1 MRRINLLKEEAARIA
16 ENVTLS
22 HSEKNKINAAK
33 YSAMMAP
40 IVVALE
46 RRLAST
52 SRKPETP
59 HEIWFHEEY
68 KEQIKFAI
76 SNFKTPPSTAA
87 ALGDVWRPFDSIA
100 ASLASYQRKSSIS
113 LGDVAPHLAQ
123 LSSSDVPMPGLEKQ
137 ITTSDSDRELNTT
150 LQGIVTIASFL
161 EQITILPTKTKPK
174 KLVILGSDGQT
185 YPYLLKGRE
194 DLRLDARIMQ
204 LLQAINGFLH
214 SSPATRGQVLGIRY
228 YSVTPIS
235 GRAGLIQWVD
245 NVISI
250 YSVFKSW
257 QTRVQL
263 AQLSALGA
271 GNTKNSVPPPV
282 PRPSDMFYGKI
293 IPALKEKGIRRVI
306 SRRDWP
312 HEVKRKVLLDLM
324 KEAPKQLL
332 HQELWCASEGF
343 KAFSSK
349 SKRCFYHKSVN
360 AFISMYHYASSMV
373 YACQVFAGNS
383 LNCILLFD
391 TILKFLVLHPCFF

>member
-1 MRRINLLKEEAARIA
+1 MHFLDVMRRINLLKEEAARIA
-16 ENVTLS
+16 DNVTLS
-22 HSEKNKINAAK
+22 HSEKIKINSAK

-59 HEIWFHEEY
+59 HEAWFHDEY
-68 KEQIKFAI
+68 REQIKSAI
-76 SNFKTPPSTAA
+76 LNFKTPPESAA
-87 ALGDVWRPFDSIA
+87 VLGDVWRPFDNIV
-100 ASLASYQRKSSIS
+100 ASLASYHRKSSLS
-113 LGDVAPHLAQ
+113 LGEVAPNLTQ

-137 ITTSDSDRELNTT
+137 ITISESNGTP
-150 LQGIVTIASFL
+150 QGIVTIASFTDQL
-161 EQITILPTKTKPK
+161 TILSTKTKPK
-174 KLVILGSDGQT
+174 KLVILGSDGHKYT
-185 YPYLLKGRE
+185 YLLKGRE

-204 LLQAINGFLH
+204 LLQAINGFMHLSGGI
-214 SSPATRGQVLGIRY
+214 SSQSLSIRY

-245 NVISI
+245 NVTSI
-250 YSVFKSW
+250 YGIFKAW
-257 QTRVQL
+257 QNRAQL
-263 AQLSALGA
+263 AQMQGLGA
-271 GNTKNSVPPPV
+271 GNMEDSIPPPV
-282 PRPSDMFYGKI
+282 PRPIDMFYGKI

-312 HEVKRKVLLDLM
+312 HDVKRKVLLDLM

-349 SKRCFYHKSVN
+349 MRR
-360 AFISMYHYASSMV
+360 
-373 YACQVFAGNS
+373 FAIIT
-383 LNCILLFD
+383 L
-391 TILKFLVLHPCFF
+391 

>member
-22 HSEKNKINAAK
+22 QGEKNKINAAK

-40 IVVALE
+40 VVVALE

-59 HEIWFHEEY
+59 HEIWFNEEY
-68 KEQIKFAI
+68 MEQLKSAI
-76 SNFKTPPSTAA
+76 LTFKTPPASSA
-87 ALGDVWRPFDSIA
+87 ALGDVWRPFDNIA
-100 ASLASYQRKSSIS
+100 ASLSSYQRKSSIS
-113 LGDVAPHLAQ
+113 LGEVAPRLAL

-137 ITTSDSDRELNTT
+137 IMASESDRGLTAT
-150 LQGIVTIASFL
+150 LQGIVTIASFS
-161 EQITILPTKTKPK
+161 EQVAILSTKTKPK
-174 KLVILGSDGQT
+174 KIVILGSDGQKYT
-185 YPYLLKGRE
+185 YLLKGRE

-204 LLQAINGFLH
+204 LLQAFNGFLR
-214 SSPATRGQVLGIRY
+214 SSPETRSHSLVIRY
-228 YSVTPIS
+228 YSVTPLS

-250 YSVFKSW
+250 YSIFKSW
-257 QTRVQL
+257 QNRAQL
-263 AQLSALGA
+263 AHLSSLGA

-324 KEAPKQLL
+324 KESPRHLL

-343 KAFSSK
+343 KAFSLK
-349 SKRCFYHKSVN
+349 LKRYFYQELEKALQLFVPVQI
-360 AFISMYHYASSMV
+360 AFCAV
-373 YACQVFAGNS
+373 VFLAP
-383 LNCILLFD
+383 
-391 TILKFLVLHPCFF
+391 VL

>member
-1 MRRINLLKEEAARIA
+1 MRRVNLLKEEAARIA
-16 ENVTLS
+16 ENITLS
-22 HSEKNKINAAK
+22 HNEKNKINAAK

-52 SRKPETP
+52 SRKPETT
-59 HEIWFHEEY
+59 HEIWFHETY
-68 KEQIKFAI
+68 GEQLKLAI
-76 SNFKTPPSTAA
+76 LTFKTPPASAA
-87 ALGDVWRPFDSIA
+87 ALGDVWRPFDNIA
-100 ASLASYQRKSSIS
+100 ASLATYQRKSSIS
-113 LGDVAPHLAQ
+113 LGEVAPQLAL

-137 ITTSDSDRELNTT
+137 ITVVESDRGFNAP
-150 LQGIVTIASFL
+150 LQGI
-161 EQITILPTKTKPK
+161 ITISSFSEQVAILSTKTKPK
-174 KLVILGSDGQT
+174 KLAILGSDGQKYT
-185 YPYLLKGRE
+185 YLLKGRE

-214 SSPATRGQVLGIRY
+214 SSSVTSTHSLGIRY

-257 QTRVQL
+257 QNRVQL
-263 AQLSALGA
+263 AQLSAMGG
-271 GNTKNSVPPPV
+271 GNTKDSVPPPV

-312 HEVKRKVLLDLM
+312 HDVKRKVLLDLM
-324 KEAPKQLL
+324 KETPRQLL

-343 KAFSSK
+343 RAFSSK
-349 SKRCFYHKSVN
+349 LKRYFTQELGIVLQIY
-360 AFISMYHYASSMV
+360 
-373 YACQVFAGNS
+373 
-383 LNCILLFD
+383 LLSE
-391 TILKFLVLHPCFF
+391 

>member
-1 MRRINLLKEEAARIA
+1 MLKEEAARIT

-22 HSEKNKINAAK
+22 QSEKNKINATK

-52 SRKPETP
+52 SRKPETA
-59 HEIWFHEEY
+59 HETWFHKEY
-68 KEQIKFAI
+68 GEQLKSAI
-76 SNFKTPPSTAA
+76 LAFKTPPLSAA
-87 ALGDVWRPFDSIA
+87 AIGDVWRPFDAIA
-100 ASLASYQRKSSIS
+100 ASLAAYQRKSLIS
-113 LGDVAPHLAQ
+113 LSDVAPQLAL
-123 LSSSDVPMPGLEKQ
+123 LSSSEVPMPGLEKQ
-137 ITTSDSDRELNTT
+137 IPIPDSTAGPTTDV
-150 LQGIVTIASFL
+150 QGIVTISSFS
-161 EQITILPTKTKPK
+161 EQVTILSTKTKPK
-174 KLVILGSDGQT
+174 KLVILGSDGQKYT
-185 YPYLLKGRE
+185 YLLKGRE

-204 LLQAINGFLH
+204 MLQAVNGFLH
-214 SSPATRGQVLGIRY
+214 SHADTRSRSIAIRY

-250 YSVFKSW
+250 YSIFKSW
-257 QTRVQL
+257 QNRIQL
-263 AQLSALGA
+263 AQLSAVGA
-271 GNTKNSVPPPV
+271 GNMNNTVPPI

-324 KEAPKQLL
+324 KETPRQLL
-332 HQELWCASEGF
+332 HQEIWCASEGF

-349 SKRCFYHKSVN
+349 LKR
-360 AFISMYHYASSMV
+360 YASICPLTM
-373 YACQVFAGNS
+373 
-383 LNCILLFD
+383 D
-391 TILKFLVLHPCFF
+391 DET

>member
-16 ENVTLS
+16 ENFTLS
-22 HSEKNKINAAK
+22 QSEKNKINAAK

-52 SRKPETP
+52 SRDPETP
-59 HEIWFHEEY
+59 HEVWFHKEY
-68 KEQIKFAI
+68 RVQLKSAI
-76 SNFKTPPSTAA
+76 ATFKTPPASAA
-87 ALGDVWRPFDSIA
+87 ALNDVWRPFDNIA

-113 LGDVAPHLAQ
+113 LGEVAPK
-123 LSSSDVPMPGLEKQ
+123 LSSLSCSDVPMPGLEKHNA
-137 ITTSDSDRELNTT
+137 ISESDISNSK
-150 LQGIVTIASFL
+150 LQGVVTIASFF
-161 EQITILPTKTKPK
+161 EQVEILSTKTKPK
-174 KLVILGSDGQT
+174 KLVILGSDGQKYT
-185 YPYLLKGRE
+185 YLLKGRE

-204 LLQAINGFLH
+204 LLQAINGFLR
-214 SSPATRGQVLGIRY
+214 SSPETHCQSLGVRY

-257 QTRVQL
+257 QSRIQL
-263 AQLSALGA
+263 AQLSATSG

-312 HEVKRKVLLDLM
+312 HDVKRKVLIDLM
-324 KEAPKQLL
+324 KETPGQLL

-349 SKRCFYHKSVN
+349 LKRY
-360 AFISMYHYASSMV
+360 
-373 YACQVFAGNS
+373 
-383 LNCILLFD
+383 L
-391 TILKFLVLHPCFF
+391 

>member
-1 MRRINLLKEEAARIA
+1 MLKEEAARIA
-16 ENVTLS
+16 ENISLS
-22 HSEKNKINAAK
+22 QNEKNKINSAR

-59 HEIWFHEEY
+59 HEAWFQEEY
-68 KEQIKFAI
+68 SEQLKSAI
-76 SNFKTPPSTAA
+76 LSFKTPPASAA
-87 ALGDVWRPFDSIA
+87 GLGDVWRPFDGIA

-113 LGDVAPHLAQ
+113 LQEVAPHLAQ

-137 ITTSDSDRELNTT
+137 IKAHDSDNATGL
-150 LQGIVTIASFL
+150 LGVVTIASFH
-161 EQITILPTKTKPK
+161 EQVTILSTKTKPK
-174 KLVILGSDGQT
+174 KLAILGSDGQLYT
-185 YPYLLKGRE
+185 YLLKGRE

-204 LLQAINGFLH
+204 LVQAVNGFLH
-214 SSPATRGQVLGIRY
+214 SSSSTCSNSLAIRY

-257 QTRVQL
+257 QSHIQQ
-263 AQLSALGA
+263 AQLTALST
-271 GNTKNSVPPPV
+271 GNTKSSAPPPV

-293 IPALKEKGIRRVI
+293 IPALKEKGIKRVI

-324 KEAPKQLL
+324 KEVPRHLL
-332 HQELWCASEGF
+332 YQELWCASEGY

-349 SKRCFYHKSVN
+349 MKR
-360 AFISMYHYASSMV
+360 
-373 YACQVFAGNS
+373 
-383 LNCILLFD
+383 
-391 TILKFLVLHPCFF
+391 

>member
-22 HSEKNKINAAK
+22 QSEKNKINAAK

-46 RRLAST
+46 RRFAST
-52 SRKPETP
+52 SRNPETP
-59 HEIWFHEEY
+59 HEVWFHKEY
-68 KEQIKFAI
+68 REQLKSAI
-76 SNFKTPPSTAA
+76 LTFKTPPPSAA
-87 ALGDVWRPFDSIA
+87 ALGDVWRPFDNIA
-100 ASLASYQRKSSIS
+100 ASLASYQRKSSVS
-113 LGDVAPHLAQ
+113 LREVAPQLAS
-123 LSSSDVPMPGLEKQ
+123 LSSSDVPMPGLERHAT
-137 ITTSDSDRELNTT
+137 ISESDISVAGHK
-150 LQGIVTIASFL
+150 GIVTITSFS
-161 EQITILPTKTKPK
+161 EQVEILSTKTKPK
-174 KLVILGSDGQT
+174 KLVILGSDGQKYT
-185 YPYLLKGRE
+185 YLLKGRE

-214 SSPATRGQVLGIRY
+214 ASPETHRHSVGVRY

-245 NVISI
+245 NVLSI

-257 QTRVQL
+257 QSRVQL
-263 AQLSALGA
+263 AQLSAIGG
-271 GNTKNSVPPPV
+271 GNSKTSVPPPV

-293 IPALKEKGIRRVI
+293 IPALKDKGIRRVI

-324 KEAPKQLL
+324 KETPRQLL

-343 KAFSSK
+343 RAFTSK
-349 SKRCFYHKSVN
+349 LKRYF
-360 AFISMYHYASSMV
+360 
-373 YACQVFAGNS
+373 
-383 LNCILLFD
+383 
-391 TILKFLVLHPCFF
+391 

>member
-1 MRRINLLKEEAARIA
+1 MLKEEAARIA

-22 HSEKNKINAAK
+22 QSEKNKINAAK

-59 HEIWFHEEY
+59 HEVWFHEEY
-68 KEQIKFAI
+68 KEQIKSAI
-76 SNFKTPPSTAA
+76 VIFKTPPASAA
-87 ALGDVWRPFDSIA
+87 ALGDVWRPFDNIA
-100 ASLASYQRKSSIS
+100 ASLASYQRKLSVS
-113 LGDVAPHLAQ
+113 LEEVAPQLAL
-123 LSSSDVPMPGLEKQ
+123 LSSSDVPMPGLEKHV
-137 ITTSDSDRELNTT
+137 TLSESDIGLTNS
-150 LQGIVTIASFL
+150 LQGIVTIASFS
-161 EQITILPTKTKPK
+161 EQVAILSTKTKPK
-174 KLVILGSDGQT
+174 KLVILGSDGQKYT
-185 YPYLLKGRE
+185 YLLKGRE

-214 SSPATRGQVLGIRY
+214 STPATCSHSLGIRY

-257 QTRVQL
+257 QNRVQL
-263 AQLSALGA
+263 AQLSALAA
-271 GNTKNSVPPPV
+271 GNATNSVPPPV

-324 KEAPKQLL
+324 KEAPRQLL

-349 SKRCFYHKSVN
+349 LKRYLPRN
-360 AFISMYHYASSMV
+360 
-373 YACQVFAGNS
+373 
-383 LNCILLFD
+383 
-391 TILKFLVLHPCFF
+391 T

>member
-1 MRRINLLKEEAARIA
+1 MFLRLSDVIRRINMLKEEAARIT

-22 HSEKNKINAAK
+22 QSEKNKINATK

-52 SRKPETP
+52 SRKPETA
-59 HEIWFHEEY
+59 HETWFHKEY
-68 KEQIKFAI
+68 GEQLKSAI
-76 SNFKTPPSTAA
+76 LAFKTPPLSAA
-87 ALGDVWRPFDSIA
+87 AIGDVWRPFDAIA
-100 ASLASYQRKSSIS
+100 ASLAAYQRKSLIS
-113 LGDVAPHLAQ
+113 LSDVAPQLAL
-123 LSSSDVPMPGLEKQ
+123 LSSSEVPMPGLEKQ
-137 ITTSDSDRELNTT
+137 IPIPDSTAGPTTDV
-150 LQGIVTIASFL
+150 QGIVTISSFS
-161 EQITILPTKTKPK
+161 EQVTILSTKTKPK
-174 KLVILGSDGQT
+174 KLVILGSDGQKYT
-185 YPYLLKGRE
+185 YLLKGRE

-204 LLQAINGFLH
+204 MLQAVNGFLH
-214 SSPATRGQVLGIRY
+214 SHADTRSRSIAIRY

-250 YSVFKSW
+250 YSIFKSW
-257 QTRVQL
+257 QNRIQL
-263 AQLSALGA
+263 AQVSAVGA
-271 GNTKNSVPPPV
+271 GNMNNTVPPI

-324 KEAPKQLL
+324 KETPRQLL
-332 HQELWCASEGF
+332 HQEIWCASEGF

-349 SKRCFYHKSVN
+349 LKR
-360 AFISMYHYASSMV
+360 YASICPLTMDDET
-373 YACQVFAGNS
+373 Y
-383 LNCILLFD
+383 IL
-391 TILKFLVLHPCFF
+391 IEHLVGPRTLVVDPTLW